1 MAAVVPAAGRNR
13 EGLFRSGDTRPMD
26 RFEGRVVL
34 VTGGSS
40 GIGYATAQAFLQE
53 GAKVA
58 ITGRNATR
66 LQRAEKELARFGTVV
81 AVRGDVAKAADAKR
95 MVSEATKR
103 LGPLDVLVN
112 NAGVYLSKPVEA
124 VSEREYDEIMDINMK
139 GAFLCTK
146 FAIPGMVKRKSGAIV
161 NVSSDSGLVG
171 TAGSSVYCASK
182 GAMVLFTKAVAL
194 DHAKDGI
201 RVNVVCPGEVKT
213 PMLEKDAA
221 ESGRGFEEYYR
232 RLVAPIPMKRAAT
245 AEEIARS
252 ILFLA
257 SDQASFMTG
266 TALSVDGGSTAL

>member
-1 MAAVVPAAGRNR
+1 MG
-13 EGLFRSGDTRPMD
+13 

-40 GIGYATAQAFLQE
+40 GIGYATAKAFLEE

-58 ITGRNATR
+58 VTGRDLAR
-66 LQRAEKELARFGTVV
+66 LQRAEQELSKHGTVL
-81 AVRGDVAKAADAKR
+81 AVRGDVSKAADAKR
-95 MVSEATKR
+95 MVTEATKR
-103 LGPLDVLVN
+103 LGPVDVLVN
-112 NAGVYLSKPVEA
+112 NAGIYINKPVEA
-124 VSEREYDEIMDINMK
+124 FSEREYDAVMDINMK

-146 FAIPGMVKRKSGAIV
+146 FAIPAMIKRKRGAIV

-194 DHAKDGI
+194 DHAKDNI
-201 RVNVVCPGEVKT
+201 RVNVICPGEVKT
-213 PMLEKDAA
+213 PMLERDVA

-232 RLVAPIPMKRAAT
+232 RLVEPIPMKRAAT
-245 AEEIARS
+245 PEEVAHG

-257 SDQASFMTG
+257 SDDSSFMTG
-266 TALSVDGGSTAL
+266 AALSMDGGSTAL

>member
-1 MAAVVPAAGRNR
+1 MG
-13 EGLFRSGDTRPMD
+13 

-40 GIGYATAQAFLQE
+40 GIGYATAKAFLEQ

-58 ITGRNATR
+58 ITGRNVAR
-66 LQRAEKELARFGTVV
+66 LRRAEAELGRLGTVL
-81 AVRGDVAKAADAKR
+81 AVRGDVSKAVDAKR
-95 MVSEATKR
+95 MVGETTKK
-103 LGPLDVLVN
+103 LGPVDVLVN
-112 NAGVYLSKPVEA
+112 NAGVYLNKPVEA
-124 VSEREYDEIMDINMK
+124 FSEKEYDAVMDINMK

-146 FAIPGMVKRKSGAIV
+146 FAIAGMIKRKRGAIV

-194 DHAKDGI
+194 DHAKDNI
-201 RVNVVCPGEVKT
+201 RVNVICPGEVNT

-221 ESGRGFEEYYR
+221 ESGRGFEEYYN

-245 AEEIARS
+245 ADEIARG

-257 SDQASFMTG
+257 SDDASFMTG
-266 TALSVDGGSTAL
+266 TALSVDGGSTSM